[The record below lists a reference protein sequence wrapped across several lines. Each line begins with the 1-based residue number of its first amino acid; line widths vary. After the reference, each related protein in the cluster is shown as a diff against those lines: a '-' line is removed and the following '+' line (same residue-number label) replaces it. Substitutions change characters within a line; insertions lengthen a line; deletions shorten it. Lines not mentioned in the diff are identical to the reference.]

1 MWILSR
7 HQNKLTFRQSPS
19 QLELLVLER
28 TESLQNLSQRLLRV
42 QDEER
47 RRVAR
52 DLHDSSGQTLTGLKL
67 SIGLLQKKL
76 ANDERMSEELTG
88 IALLADEAL
97 QEIRTTSYLLHPPM
111 LDEAGF
117 TSAAQWYVE
126 GFARRSGM
134 KVRIDFAPEAERL
147 PNPIETALFR
157 VLQESLTNVHRH
169 SGASEVE
176 VRFLREAHAVI
187 LEVRDYGRGIPQEL
201 LSRLGQSVRD
211 SGVGLSGMCERL
223 NELKGDLEITS
234 ADPGTRLRA
243 IVPLSSQ
250 AVAHALPTRLLTAA
264 ATNRAICQ
272 PCGTF
277 MARAGKLPALT
288 RSAWA
293 ALNRAKRIPLNVGR
307 WETAMGVAAVLVIAC
322 WIGFRDRRP
331 PLPSGVSGLQGS
343 NALEQQ
349 IPFAPA
355 LGREPG
361 ERKTSRTMPR
371 RVLDR
376 NIRVRYYSD
385 DVTVRY
391 FTPQSPP
398 QRVPDRNIRVRHISE
413 DVTVR
418 YFLPK
423 LAVALPS
430 TPNGSPAQSVSRRD
444 GSSILTDTRR
454 RSSI

>member
-1 MWILSR
+1 MWTLSR
-7 HQNKLTFRQSPS
+7 HRRKLTFRQSRS
-19 QLELLVLER
+19 ELELLVVQR
-28 TESLQNLSQRLLRV
+28 TEALQSLSQRLLRV

-52 DLHDSSGQTLTGLKL
+52 DLHDSTGQTLTAIKISVELLRRKL
-67 SIGLLQKKL
+67 D
-76 ANDERMSEELTG
+76 NDGRARDELSG

-117 TSAAQWYVE
+117 TSAAQWYIE

-134 KVRIDFAPEAERL
+134 KVRIDFAPDVERL
-147 PNPIETALFR
+147 PDAIETALFR

-169 SGASEVE
+169 SGTSEVE
-176 VRFLREAHAVI
+176 VRFLREADAVI
-187 LEVRDYGRGIPQEL
+187 LEVRDYGRGIPQKL
-201 LSRLGQSVRD
+201 LSGLGQSARD
-211 SGVGLSGMCERL
+211 SGVGLAGMCERL
-223 NELKGDLEITS
+223 SELKGDLEITS

-243 IVPLSSQ
+243 IVPLSSR
-250 AVAHALPTRLLTAA
+250 AVAHALPMQLLT
-264 ATNRAICQ
+264 
-272 PCGTF
+272 
-277 MARAGKLPALT
+277 PALT

-293 ALNRAKRIPLNVGR
+293 ALNRAKHIPLNVGR
-307 WETAMGVAAVLVIAC
+307 WVTAVGVAGVLVLMIAY

-331 PLPSGVSGLQGS
+331 PSASGISGLQIS
-343 NALEQQ
+343 NAPEQQ

-355 LGREPG
+355 EQVVANRTSTLQTALGRATD

-371 RVLDR
+371 RLLDR
-376 NIRVRYYSD
+376 NIRVRYFSD

-398 QRVPDRNIRVRHISE
+398 QAVPDRNIRVRHISE

-418 YFLPK
+418 YLSPNP
-423 LAVALPS
+423 AGAPS
-430 TPNGSPAQSVSRRD
+430 SPPNGSPTRSVSR
-444 GSSILTDTRR
+444 
-454 RSSI
+454 